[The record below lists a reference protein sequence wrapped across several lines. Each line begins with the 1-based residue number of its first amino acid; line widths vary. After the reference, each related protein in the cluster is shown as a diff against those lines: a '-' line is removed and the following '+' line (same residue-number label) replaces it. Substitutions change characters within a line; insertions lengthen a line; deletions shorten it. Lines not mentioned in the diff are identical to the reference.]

1 MGQAMRRC
9 KNSCGNELPT
19 VKKCETIFQRK
30 GYCDIDCLAEHTRTK
45 NAEADR
51 KKAAKAMRK
60 AKERVKPRRE
70 WLDKLQTVVNQYV
83 QYVKDKGAPCCTC
96 GSNNTG
102 VKYDAGH
109 CFTKGARSD
118 LRYELTNIH
127 RQCSQYC
134 NVNNSGFQGKH
145 KEFIA
150 AKYGADHLAKLE
162 DHTQW
167 PTLKETFPT
176 HHEIKAEIVRYRK
189 LLRDNGLTPNV

>member
-1 MGQAMRRC
+1 MMTRRC
-9 KNSCGNELPT
+9 KYCKDNTLPHAN
-19 VKKCETIFQRK
+19 KCDDIVQKK
-30 GYCDIDCLAEHTRTK
+30 GYCSIECLYGHTKAKRIESD
-45 NAEADR
+45 A
-51 KKAAKAMRK
+51 KKERKAMK
-60 AKERVKPRRE
+60 EAKERVKPRKD

-83 QYVKDKGAPCCTC
+83 QYVKDKGEPCCTC
-96 GSNNTG
+96 GSNKAG

-127 RQCSQYC
+127 RQCSNYC

-150 AKYGADHLAKLE
+150 AKYGAEHLAKLE

-189 LLRDNGLTPNV
+189 LLKDNGLTPNV